1 MNEITKHNYSMEMD
15 KSRLMHLIENDYN
28 LLKKYE
34 HGDCYGAN
42 GRQLQPSITSFVAV
56 ARRFYTNVDLLGQE
70 RVFSPSELFRIGGCI
85 SAVDRESQN
94 KDVEV
99 VMRVLMYDV
108 EDVMRIVKSK
118 QYDNE

>member
-1 MNEITKHNYSMEMD
+1 MD
-15 KSRLMHLIENDYN
+15 KLKLLHLIENDYY

-42 GRQLQPSITSFVAV
+42 GRQLQPSIICFVSV
-56 ARRFYTNVDLLGQE
+56 VRRFYTNVDLLGQE
-70 RVFSPSELFRIGGCI
+70 GVFSPSELLRISGCF
-85 SAVDRESQN
+85 SAIDRESQN
-94 KDVEV
+94 KDIEV

-108 EDVMRIVKSK
+108 DDVMRIVKSK